1 MISKT
6 DHKVH
11 SSLLTHFTM
20 ADGFSSGQCDRLT
33 VIAQSATSQDAKL
46 VGNNRDH
53 NLRRAD
59 LVWVDDVPGQ
69 GWVMAQIIDI
79 VRAANRTFS
88 FDLTAFHE
96 SPQIASYDAD
106 REGHFD
112 WHADIGDGALA
123 SQRKLTMVAQLSSP
137 DDYDG
142 GRLELMPSAQVLVAK
157 SERGSVTVFPSYVLH
172 RVTPVTR
179 GLRRSLTIWA
189 HGPAFR

>member
-1 MISKT
+1 MIGKT

-11 SSLLTHFTM
+11 SLLLTHFSM

-33 VIAQSATSQDAKL
+33 VIAQSAASQDAKL

-59 LVWVDDVPGQ
+59 LVWVDDVPGE
-69 GWVMAQIIDI
+69 GWVMTQIIDI
-79 VRAANRTFS
+79 VREANRTFS

-96 SPQIASYDAD
+96 SPQIASYNAD

>member
-53 NLRRAD
+53 NMRRAD